1 MTAIPQRTNPT
12 IAAIDAHHE
21 AVREAPRPHMGVS
34 QLGHACDRWL
44 WLSFRWAL
52 PAKHP
57 GRILRLFRRGHMEE
71 ATIVKDLMAVGFV
84 FRPSSDGQHRVD
96 FGAHVSGSMDG
107 IIDAGVP
114 EAPKKPHV
122 AEFKTHSKKSFDDLE
137 KHGVEKSKPMHWIQ
151 CQVYMLGAGL
161 DRAFYLAVCKDDDR
175 LHVERIRLDVAVAEK
190 AVARGKRLA
199 LADELPPPLSTD
211 PTWYQCKMCD
221 AYEYCHQ
228 NLGVAA
234 KNCRIC
240 AWSTAKE
247 DDTWRC
253 EKFERDGI
261 PLGFQRTGCNGWEL
275 HDDLMPF

>member
-12 IAAIDAHHE
+12 IAAIDRHHE
-21 AVREAPRPHMGVS
+21 ANTEAPRPHMGVS
-34 QLGHACDRWL
+34 QLGHVCDRYL
-44 WLSFRWAL
+44 WLTFRWAL

-71 ATIVKDLMAVGFV
+71 PTIIKDLMAVGFV
-84 FRPSSDGQHRVD
+84 FRPSPDGQHRVS
-96 FGAHVSGSMDG
+96 FGSHVSGSMDG
-107 IIDAGVP
+107 IIESGVH
-114 EAPKKPHV
+114 EAPKTAHV

-137 KHGVEKSKPMHWIQ
+137 KNGVEKSKPMHFVQ

-175 LHVERIRLDVAVAEK
+175 LHVERIHLDKTIAEK

-211 PTWYQCKMCD
+211 PTWYQCKMCN
-221 AYEYCHQ
+221 AHEYCHQ
-228 NLGVAA
+228 GLGVASRS
-234 KNCRIC
+234 CRVC

-247 DDTWRC
+247 DGTWRC
-253 EKFERDGI
+253 EKYDRDGI
-261 PLGFQRTGCNGWEL
+261 PLGFQRTGCDAWEL